1 MGLAGLQSKKE
12 RQNMKKLTEKKF
24 FGDVANTKDSFCIC
38 NIRKDVCIE
47 DIFFDEL

>member
-1 MGLAGLQSKKE
+1 
-12 RQNMKKLTEKKF
+12 MKKLTEKKF